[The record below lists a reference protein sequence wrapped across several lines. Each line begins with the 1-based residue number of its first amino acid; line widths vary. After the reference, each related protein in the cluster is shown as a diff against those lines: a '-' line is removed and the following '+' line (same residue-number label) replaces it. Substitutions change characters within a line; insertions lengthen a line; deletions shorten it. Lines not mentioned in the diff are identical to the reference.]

1 MKDERKTTAHP
12 IQKASI
18 DKVKEEKLNVE
29 TMFTQSLPETL
40 RSRGQLVLNY
50 LKQHSNISWNKQG
63 HMIYKDDVIE
73 SSI

>member
-1 MKDERKTTAHP
+1 MKDERNTTAHP

-40 RSRGQLVLNY
+40 RSRGQLMLNY

-63 HMIYKDDVIE
+63 QMIYKDDVIE